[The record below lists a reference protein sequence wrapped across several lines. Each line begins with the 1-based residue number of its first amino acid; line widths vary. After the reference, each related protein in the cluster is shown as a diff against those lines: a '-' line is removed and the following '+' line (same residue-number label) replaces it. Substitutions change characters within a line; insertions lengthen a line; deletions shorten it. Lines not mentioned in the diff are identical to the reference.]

1 MSTPPPAGRRARA
14 MRQDDGMIFD
24 HPEYAGHEDVHFCT
38 DEATGLR
45 AIIAVHDRTLGPAA
59 GGCRMR
65 AYASTDE
72 ALTDVLRLSAAMT
85 WKNALAGLPLGG
97 GKTVV
102 IADPRTDKDP
112 ELLKAFARHLQRL
125 GGSYWTAEDI
135 GVGPADVD
143 VLASESDYVFGLTRG
158 TGDPSAYTAGGCF
171 EGLLACAEHRL
182 GSADLGGRHVAVQ
195 GVGNV
200 GHELAR
206 MVHEAGARLTVAD
219 VDTDAVQRCVDEF
232 GAEATDVEAILGVEC
247 DVLAPCAIGAT
258 VNEMAIAAIWTPIVC
273 GVANNQLATPADGA
287 RLRRRGILYA
297 PDYVV
302 NAGGMMHASGD
313 IFGEY
318 DADRVRAR
326 IAGIRATT
334 AEIARR
340 ADAEDRPTNEI
351 ADTMARE
358 VVAAGAR

>member
-1 MSTPPPAGRRARA
+1 ML
-14 MRQDDGMIFD
+14 FD
-24 HPEYAGHEDVHFCT
+24 HPEFQSHEDVHFIT

-65 AYASTDE
+65 AYASDDE

-97 GKTVV
+97 GKSVI
-102 IADPRTDKDP
+102 IADPRTDKTP
-112 ELLKAFARHLQRL
+112 ELLRAYARHLQRL
-125 GGSYWTAEDI
+125 GGTYWTAEDI

-143 VLASESDYVFGLTRG
+143 VLRSASDYVFGITEG
-158 TGDPSAYTAGGCF
+158 TGDPSVYTAGGCF
-171 EGLLACAEHRL
+171 EGMRACLEHL
-182 GSADLGGRHVAVQ
+182 FGSPDLTGRHVAIQ

-200 GHELAR
+200 GYELAR
-206 MVHEAGARLTVAD
+206 MVHEAGGRLTVAD
-219 VDTDAVQRCVDEF
+219 VSSDAVERCVAEF
-232 GAEATDVEAILGVEC
+232 GAVATDVEAIMAVEA
-247 DVLAPCAIGAT
+247 DVVAPCAIGAT
-258 VNEMAIAAIWTPIVC
+258 VDERAITGLRTQIVC
-273 GVANNQLATPADGA
+273 GVANNQLATPADGV
-287 RLRRRGILYA
+287 RLRERGILYA

-318 DADRVRAR
+318 DADRVAERLR
-326 IAGIRATT
+326 GIRATM

-340 ADAEDRPTNEI
+340 ADEENRATSQV
-351 ADTMARE
+351 ADAMARE
-358 VVAAGAR
+358 AVARGAA

>member
-1 MSTPPPAGRRARA
+1 ML
-14 MRQDDGMIFD
+14 FD
-24 HPEYAGHEDVHFCT
+24 HPEFRGHEDVHFCH

-65 AYASTDE
+65 AYESVDE

-97 GKTVV
+97 GKSVI
-102 IADPRTDKDP
+102 IADPRTDKNP
-112 ELLKAFARHLQRL
+112 ELLRAFARNVQRL

-143 VLASESDYVFGLTRG
+143 VLRSESDYIFGISAG

-171 EGLLACAEHRL
+171 EGMRACLEHVF
-182 GSADLGGRHVAVQ
+182 GSADLTGRHVAIQ
-195 GVGNV
+195 GAGNV
-200 GHELAR
+200 GYELAR
-206 MVHEAGARLTVAD
+206 MVHEGGGRLTVAD
-219 VDTDAVQRCVDEF
+219 VSSDAVERCADEF
-232 GAEATDVEAILGVEC
+232 GAVVTDPEAIAAVEC

-258 VNEMAIAAIWTPIVC
+258 VNERTIAGMRTPIVC

-287 RLRRRGILYA
+287 RLRDRGILYA

-313 IFGEY
+313 IFGAY
-318 DADRVRAR
+318 DADAVAER
-326 IAGIRATT
+326 IRGIRATT
-334 AEIARR
+334 AQIARR
-340 ADAEDRPTNEI
+340 ADAEDRATSEV
-351 ADTMARE
+351 ADAMARE
-358 VVAAGAR
+358 AVAAGGADA